1 MAYYWNVMALS
12 VGVVFCFMLG
22 RTLFAGAEPAPV
34 RVSPPSVRA
43 LHADAGNLR
52 K

>member
-22 RTLFAGAEPAPV
+22 RTLFEGAEPAPA
-34 RVSPPSVRA
+34 RVSPPASRA
-43 LHADAGNLR
+43 LHADAGHPR